1 MTNWKGQGRISDD
14 PTVSSLG
21 DWEGDETIELGDTWE
36 EEGVLGG
43 INSRESNF
51 KYIKVEE
58 PPSRWL
64 SQGHSSEDTQNY
76 IILDLRGEAGP
87 RIMKICRF
95 IYTSLLL
102 LEPPDR
108 YLSHEWK
115 SVNTPPLKKKKRRRG
130 WRLWRKWKIN
140 TLREKNGTRTELLGF
155 KWQGLNIPNA
165 TRESA
170 RTRTQKR
177 PLDRATGMGSMTL
190 LRVFSMEWWG
200 QEGKWMESED
210 VGSFVQQTLIKGLLY
225 FRLSRPGPA
234 GNKDSCAWSLHASIV
249 HRMPFKEHSQ
259 RVWED
264 KRLARFFWAERW
276 NQGNC
281 FPQAGEAGV
290 CGWIAID
297 RGETGEDA
305 GRRK

>member
-36 EEGVLGG
+36 EKGVLGG

-58 PPSRWL
+58 PLSGWL

-115 SVNTPPLKKKKRRRG
+115 SVNTPPLKKKKKKVG
-130 WRLWRKWKIN
+130 GDCDENGKWTLWEKWHQD
-140 TLREKNGTRTELLGF
+140 RTLGF
-155 KWQGLNIPNA
+155 QV
-165 TRESA
+165 A
-170 RTRTQKR
+170 RAQHRKCYKR
-177 PLDRATGMGSMTL
+177 IR
-190 LRVFSMEWWG
+190 
-200 QEGKWMESED
+200 
-210 VGSFVQQTLIKGLLY
+210 
-225 FRLSRPGPA
+225 
-234 GNKDSCAWSLHASIV
+234 
-249 HRMPFKEHSQ
+249 
-259 RVWED
+259 
-264 KRLARFFWAERW
+264 
-276 NQGNC
+276 
-281 FPQAGEAGV
+281 
-290 CGWIAID
+290 
-297 RGETGEDA
+297 
-305 GRRK
+305 